1 MASDQLE
8 WNFGRCQNQL
18 RYRTNLLTD
27 ARDVIFDRDQQDG
40 RSSDV
45 RFAPEAEV
53 KSGYRH
59 LVRWASAVDRVA

>member
-27 ARDVIFDRDQQDG
+27 ARDGSFSTGTSRTG
-40 RSSDV
+40 GPAMS
-45 RFAPEAEV
+45 
-53 KSGYRH
+53 
-59 LVRWASAVDRVA
+59 ASPPKRK